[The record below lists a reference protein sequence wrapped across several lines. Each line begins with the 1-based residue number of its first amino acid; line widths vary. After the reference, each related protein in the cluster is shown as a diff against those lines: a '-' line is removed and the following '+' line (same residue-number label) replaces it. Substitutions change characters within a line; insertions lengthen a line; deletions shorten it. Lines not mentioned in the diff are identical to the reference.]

1 MFVTSLA
8 HARHIA
14 QKLRKRIPRAV
25 SEERSLE
32 IVAWMYGYQNWKQL
46 VASRSRDYSSFDE
59 DLSPED
65 RASRREQHIEALVR
79 FGLHEQASGI
89 FVDYVGPTRRSRAHN
104 PVEAG
109 SPIPVIKRAIF
120 AKISTRPA
128 SPSKNLLPDFLQE
141 DDFSNQAWVPPKRMD
156 DETRRAILAP
166 RPQRKTASVKV
177 NAVFRG
183 IPITVVKAVL
193 KQHSSWYFPCLADTA
208 CKSAI
213 SLDVRTALGLHEEL
227 LTSGF
232 LARGAT
238 EEDMLAFS
246 SHGSHDSY
254 GSKPAHITDKGKS
267 IFKPGTKY
275 MLRTSSAYD
284 PDTPVDLTAVPPDFD
299 VCDATWFNGRF
310 SSSPYHRGNPEGLTH
325 LNSEQRNT
333 DFVSTVQL
341 LSENIRFSSAGGSR
355 HAGIELDGRRR
366 FAISYEYWG
375 SAKRNTGGEVVV
387 SRTYFPK
394 ERILQLDVTPADE
407 DHPPA
412 GLSINRDKWGYQDH
426 SRTAAVQSVIAVVVG
441 ADLWRLAHRRRDLPE
456 EGRVWVR
463 IQVGGGKAFESLRAM
478 LRLLAEERVAFLSH
492 LPPDDTLEVSLTVV

>member
-65 RASRREQHIEALVR
+65 RAGRREIHIGALVR
-79 FGLHEQASGI
+79 FGLHEQASGTI
-89 FVDYVGPTRRSRAHN
+89 VDHVGPTRRSRAHD
-104 PVEAG
+104 PMEAG
-109 SPIPVIKRAIF
+109 SPIPVIKAAIL
-120 AKISTRPA
+120 AKISTRPT
-128 SPSKNLLPDFLQE
+128 SPPTYLLPDLPQE
-141 DDFSNQAWVPPKRMD
+141 DDFSDQAWIPPKRMD

-166 RPQRKTASVKV
+166 RPQRKSASVKV

-193 KQHSSWYFPCLADTA
+193 KQHSSWFFPCLADTA
-208 CKSAI
+208 CRSAI

-246 SHGSHDSY
+246 SHSSHDSY

-275 MLRTSSAYD
+275 MLRTSSGYD
-284 PDTPVDLTAVPPDFD
+284 PDTPVDLTAFPPDFD
-299 VCDATWFNGRF
+299 VCDATWFNGCF
-310 SSSPYHRGNPEGLTH
+310 SSSSYHRSDPEGLIH
-325 LNSEQRNT
+325 LNSKQRDT
-333 DFVSTVQL
+333 DFVSTVLL
-341 LSENIRFSSAGGSR
+341 LSENNHLSHVGGSR
-355 HAGIELDGRRR
+355 HPGIELDGRRR
-366 FAISYEYWG
+366 FGISYEYRG
-375 SAKRNTGGEVVV
+375 SSKRDSGGEVVV
-387 SRTYFPK
+387 SRAFLPK
-394 ERILQLDVTPADE
+394 ERILQVDVMPADE
-407 DHPPA
+407 DNPPD
-412 GLSINRDKWGYQDH
+412 GLSVNPDKWGYQDH

-441 ADLWRLAHRRRDLPE
+441 ADLWRLALRHRNLPE
-456 EGRVWVR
+456 DGRVGVR
-463 IQVGGGKAFESLRAM
+463 IRVGGGKAFESLRMM
-478 LRLLAEERVAFLSH
+478 LRLLADERVAFLSH
-492 LPPDDTLEVSLTVV
+492 LPPDDTMGVSLTVV